1 MIMSQS
7 SDNPI
12 TERAQHLLRV
22 LVERYIRDGQPVGS
36 KTLAGE
42 TALGLSSATIRN
54 VLADLEEHGYLRSPH
69 TSAGRVPTVKG
80 YRFFVD
86 SLLTFQGLDL
96 DKTAYKQVQQQL
108 SPDQNVN
115 ELVASASNLLSDITR
130 MAGLVMLPKREQ
142 VLLRHVEFLP
152 LSDKRVLVILVL
164 NEQEVQNRVI
174 YTDRVYSASELQ
186 QAANYLM
193 ASFSG
198 QDINLIRQQL
208 VKDMQADGDKLG
220 CLMQAAV
227 ECAGKLP
234 ANNSKDYVIAGQ
246 NHLLELADEAGVE
259 GLRRLFDAFTQKQDI
274 LHLLDQCLSAE
285 GLHIYIGAESGYAV
299 FDDCSLIT
307 APYSFKGKPVGV
319 LGVIGPTRMS
329 YDRIIPIVDVTA
341 KLLSAALN
349 QSSLPPDQTTI
360 ESED

>member
-1 MIMSQS
+1 MSQS

-12 TERAQHLLRV
+12 PERAQHLLKV

-36 KTLAGE
+36 KTLAEE
-42 TALGLSSATIRN
+42 TTLGLSSATIRN

-96 DKTAYKQVQQQL
+96 DKAAYKQVQKQL
-108 SPDQNVN
+108 SLDQNVT

-152 LSDKRVLVILVL
+152 LSDKRILVILVL
-164 NEQEVQNRVI
+164 NEHEVQNRII

-186 QAANYLM
+186 QAANYLV

-208 VKDMQADGDKLG
+208 VNAIQEDRDNLG
-220 CLMQAAV
+220 NLMQAAV
-227 ECAGKLP
+227 ECASKALDP
-234 ANNSKDYVIAGQ
+234 STSSTKDYVIAGQ
-246 NHLLELADEAGVE
+246 NHLLELADDTGVE

-285 GLHIYIGAESGYAV
+285 GLQIFIGEESGYAV
-299 FDDCSLIT
+299 FDECSLIT

-329 YDRIIPIVDVTA
+329 YDRVIPIVDVTA

-349 QSSLPPDQTTI
+349 QTYLSPDQST
-360 ESED
+360 SDD